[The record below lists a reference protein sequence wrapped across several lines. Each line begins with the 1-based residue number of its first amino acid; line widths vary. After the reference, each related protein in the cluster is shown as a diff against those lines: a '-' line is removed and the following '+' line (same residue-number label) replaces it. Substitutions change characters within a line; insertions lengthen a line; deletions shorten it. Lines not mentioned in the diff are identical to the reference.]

1 MVVTMSNIW
10 IVATK
15 HGEVGALLGAVT
27 DPSSTHVLAI
37 GPESLAEEGACDTAG
52 VKWMD
57 LGAASAEA
65 FARAAADVLL
75 AQEELVAFG
84 HATPAVRAALG
95 LVSARL
101 GACTV
106 SDVVKVDVVGETVRV
121 DRTAVDGKVIELTEA
136 QVEDRFL
143 VQRGE
148 GAAMLFVG
156 DCTHGV
162 IGGGFMYTNR
172 DSVSLGLVATISELK
187 ESDTTIYQALAD
199 FKEHPAVAPIIRGA
213 SMVEHSGHMVSEG
226 GFSMVPRYRFDGCL
240 LAGDTAML
248 CMNLGY
254 QVRGMDFAIASGR
267 FAAEAACDAIDA
279 GDVSA
284 TGMVSYMAKLEDSFV
299 MKDLETFKTWPRTM
313 EGWESMFADYP
324 GMAAEV
330 FEAMFAVNGVPQRH
344 LKDRIAPI
352 ARKHGIFKLLKEM
365 RGALKAL

>member
-1 MVVTMSNIW
+1 M
-10 IVATK
+10 
-15 HGEVGALLGAVT
+15 
-27 DPSSTHVLAI
+27 
-37 GPESLAEEGACDTAG
+37 
-52 VKWMD
+52 
-57 LGAASAEA
+57 
-65 FARAAADVLL
+65 
-75 AQEELVAFG
+75 
-84 HATPAVRAALG
+84 
-95 LVSARL
+95 
-101 GACTV
+101 
-106 SDVVKVDVVGETVRV
+106 
-121 DRTAVDGKVIELTEA
+121 
-136 QVEDRFL
+136 
-143 VQRGE
+143 
-148 GAAMLFVG
+148 
-156 DCTHGV
+156 
-162 IGGGFMYTNR
+162 
-172 DSVSLGLVATISELK
+172 ATISELE

-226 GFSMVPRYRFDGCL
+226 GFSMVSRYCFDGCL

-299 MKDLETFKTWPRTM
+299 MKSLETFKTWPRTM
-313 EGWESMFADYP
+313 EGWESMFADCP
-324 GMAAEV
+324 SMAAEV

-352 ARKHGIFKLLKEM
+352 VRKHGIFKLLKEM